1 MPQLAQAQAKGP
13 ALINFEAILVVF
25 LVYRT
30 YFNYIYISHNLQ
42 RLMWSGSAAR
52 VIGSCLRHDWT
63 GSTQCQLFHRCFFH
77 VQVCGTCHS
86 IPGGL
91 CSARCFT
98 LCAAYVHGHGPWS
111 IMLGVQGNLLF

>member
-13 ALINFEAILVVF
+13 ALTNFEAILVVF

-42 RLMWSGSAAR
+42 RLMWRGPHSA
-52 VIGSCLRHDWT
+52 SCFTDV
-63 GSTQCQLFHRCFFH
+63 SFH

-98 LCAAYVHGHGPWS
+98 LCAAYIHGHGPWS
-111 IMLGVQGNLLF
+111 IMFGVQGNLLF